1 MPNYITII
9 FRILFANVILLF
21 GCGLEPLIEHYSEE
35 ITSNMISDYQY
46 ILKAPVEEENGE
58 KMELYTLDTW
68 YQLGKTNISVSFMGI
83 SENSTFYQDLE
94 LPENEDEIIVT
105 KPLAQKLN
113 LKLGDTLTFTDDYYE
128 KDYTLTVSGIY
139 DDKSSLGAFMKLE
152 NLNRLLDQDADS
164 FNCYISNEKL
174 DIDELYLAKYITRA
188 DMVGAA
194 SQMMKSFN
202 MVIQFVNIFSI
213 VIYMCF

>member
-1 MPNYITII
+1 M
-9 FRILFANVILLF
+9 F
-21 GCGLEPLIEHYSEE
+21 
-35 ITSNMISDYQY
+35 TSWY

-113 LKLGDTLTFTDDYYE
+113 LKLGDLLEVSFFTFHSF
-128 KDYTLTVSGIY
+128 KH
-139 DDKSSLGAFMKLE
+139 AFHL
-152 NLNRLLDQDADS
+152 Q
-164 FNCYISNEKL
+164 
-174 DIDELYLAKYITRA
+174 
-188 DMVGAA
+188 
-194 SQMMKSFN
+194 
-202 MVIQFVNIFSI
+202 
-213 VIYMCF
+213 